1 MNTVASDFRLNPAN
15 HGMLSGSFAITISMA
30 LALHAGLLLI
40 HFKNP
45 PRPYEEPNLDITL
58 LQPADNQAQLQST
71 PEWQP
76 DLIPI
81 PQPQEDPVP
90 EIVTTTT
97 PKEPAPTLV
106 NPTAEQAPIIDETEP
121 AISASALRHASLS
134 AMRALPEIQLAP
146 ESVRHKYVS
155 TNTQDMRYRSYMRAW
170 VDKVER
176 VGNMNY
182 PEEARRQGLFGTLRV
197 SVGVHPDGS
206 LGAIEIL
213 QSSGFA
219 VLDDAAIRI
228 VELSA
233 PFAALPEEITN
244 ETDILHITRT
254 WRFTP
259 DQGLVN

>member
-1 MNTVASDFRLNPAN
+1 MNAIASDFRLNPAN
-15 HGMLSGSFAITISMA
+15 RSILSSSFAMTMLMA
-30 LALHAGLLLI
+30 LGLHAGLLLI

-58 LQPADNQAQLQST
+58 LQPADNQGQLQST

-76 DLIPI
+76 DLIPLQ
-81 PQPQEDPVP
+81 QPQDDPVP
-90 EIVTTTT
+90 ELITAT
-97 PKEPAPTLV
+97 APEE
-106 NPTAEQAPIIDETEP
+106 PTATLINSAIEQAPAIDEAEP
-121 AISASALRHASLS
+121 AISASALRRASLN
-134 AMRALPEIQLAP
+134 AMRTLPEIQLAP

-155 TNTQDMRYRSYMRAW
+155 TNTQEMKYRSYMRAW

-182 PEEARRQGLFGTLRV
+182 PEQARRQNLFGALTV
-197 SVGVHPDGS
+197 SVGVLADGS
-206 LGAIEIL
+206 LESIEIL

-259 DQGLVN
+259 DQGLIN